1 MTRLCGE
8 IVALRGA
15 RLTFVRDLGQDVAA
29 MKADFRRAHF
39 EMARRT
45 KAERQGFVRV
55 LGHEVASLMAGFHR
69 AHKAMAR
76 QTKAER
82 RAAVNHLKKT
92 VGGMRREFA
101 LDLAGAHRAWFGP
114 IAGGTPGQGRG
125 RTPGQGRG
133 GTSVKE
139 AAERDRMAALAMA
152 KEEAVRHHAAQPP
165 AKEGPGVREKEEAEI
180 LKFLVIQTDDP
191 STTRGAR
198 NDATGSLWQ
207 GNGGSYLLLLPR
219 PRQRPLW
226 DHVLALHLLRLR
238 RQGRGAGAGVSSA
251 LRPLPGHR
259 GHQDLHLHRLPR
271 HRLCAVDPRPT
282 AGLS

>member
-45 KAERQGFVRV
+45 KAERQGFVKA

-101 LDLAGAHRAWFGP
+101 LDLAGAHRVWCGP
-114 IAGGTPGQGRG
+114 TPAERRAQAEAERHAKAEAESK
-125 RTPGQGRG
+125 RAR
-133 GTSVKE
+133 E
-139 AAERDRMAALAMA
+139 AAERDRLAAQTMA
-152 KEEAVRHHAAQPP
+152 KEEEIRHHAAH
-165 AKEGPGVREKEEAEI
+165 ANKEE
-180 LKFLVIQTDDP
+180 V
-191 STTRGAR
+191 G
-198 NDATGSLWQ
+198 
-207 GNGGSYLLLLPR
+207 R
-219 PRQRPLW
+219 P
-226 DHVLALHLLRLR
+226 
-238 RQGRGAGAGVSSA
+238 GKKKG
-251 LRPLPGHR
+251 
-259 GHQDLHLHRLPR
+259 
-271 HRLCAVDPRPT
+271 
-282 AGLS
+282 